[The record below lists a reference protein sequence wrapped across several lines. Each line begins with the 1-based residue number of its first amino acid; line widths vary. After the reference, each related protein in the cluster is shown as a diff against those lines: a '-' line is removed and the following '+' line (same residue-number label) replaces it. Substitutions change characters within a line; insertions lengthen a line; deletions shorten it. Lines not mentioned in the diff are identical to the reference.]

1 MVHPFWLSAFLLT
14 LDIIPPCISF
24 EWPFWIGPTIMFVL
38 LILPASFAA
47 PVRILRF
54 LWWIAWGFALYRV
67 FTVAFPSWV
76 VVFVVCCA
84 ILKLVT
90 PLIHVLYLRH
100 LYHSDS

>member
-1 MVHPFWLSAFLLT
+1 MVHPLWFSMLLLS
-14 LDIIPPCISF
+14 LDFIPPYIAL
-24 EWPFWIGPTIMFVL
+24 EWPVWVGPTLFLAALVITFFSSM
-38 LILPASFAA
+38 LIGYIRL
-47 PVRILRF
+47 

-84 ILKLVT
+84 IFKLVT
-90 PLIHVLYLRH
+90 PLIHALYLRH